1 MCPTATET
9 REAVKNVRKRRSS
22 LQGLDRDIGGISSMM
37 LPPIGCWCGTKK
49 NEFPIKVEYKVEIPS
64 PPVWIWYEHC
74 WNQMRTCF
82 NFPVVCNLRLLAC
95 WITVSPTRLRNGDF
109 ETLREDFE
117 ILKLWGKTLKLWNWR
132 LTSWGAG
139 LPLPLDDKAA
149 TALCEEG
156 RFLLLHHSRFTLTRS
171 LICGWAFFTL
181 ARKCGHG
188 PGDSLE
194 DWLTKWVEK
203 GEIEEQSEESSD
215 GCPAVSSQ

>member
-9 REAVKNVRKRRSS
+9 REAVKNVQERRSS

-49 NEFPIKVEYKVEIPS
+49 NEFPIKVEYKVDFSIPS
-64 PPVWIWYEHC
+64 LPGWIWYEHC
-74 WNQMRTCF
+74 WNQMRTCLI
-82 NFPVVCNLRLLAC
+82 FPVVCNLRLWAC
-95 WITVSPTRLRNGDF
+95 WITVSTFPSCAMGT
-109 ETLREDFE
+109 
-117 ILKLWGKTLKLWNWR
+117 LKLWEKTLKLWNWR

-156 RFLLLHHSRFTLTRS
+156 RFLLLHHSRFTLTWS

-188 PGDSLE
+188 PGDS
-194 DWLTKWVEK
+194 
-203 GEIEEQSEESSD
+203 
-215 GCPAVSSQ
+215 